1 MKKRKSLIIGCSQM
15 GSISSKYSKY
25 DYINT
30 LKTAHSEDITYYDT
44 APSYGQGDS
53 EKILGKIFRG
63 LDNIYITT
71 KTGYFITPQYKFLF
85 QFKFIIKFLLRLID
99 TKSNSSV
106 KGGITNLRK
115 NGNYLYKSF
124 TKKSLTK
131 SLISSL
137 KRLKRKNVY
146 IFLLHDPETKDITN
160 HEIIDTLTDLKSR
173 KYFKYAGVSI
183 NTIEEFYE
191 AIKFSIYEVIQIPY
205 KLYKQLD
212 ENNFEFPSDKKI
224 QVRGLLFFNGYFDT
238 AILSKLLNNE
248 KLQCLI
254 GVSQEKHL
262 KDILKKID
270 D

>member
-1 MKKRKSLIIGCSQM
+1 M
-15 GSISSKYSKY
+15 GSISSGYSKY
-25 DYINT
+25 DHIKT
-30 LKTAHSEDITYYDT
+30 LKIAYLEGIVHYDT
-44 APSYGQGDS
+44 APIYGQGDS
-53 EKILGKIFRG
+53 EKILGKAFCG
-63 LDNIYITT
+63 VDDVFITT
-71 KTGYFITPQYKFLF
+71 KAGYFITSRYRFF
-85 QFKFIIKFLLRLID
+85 FHFKTIIKFLLRFIGKKTNL
-99 TKSNSSV
+99 TVKSN
-106 KGGITNLRK
+106 ITNLRK

-124 TKKSLTK
+124 TKKSLRM
-131 SLISSL
+131 SLMSSL
-137 KRLKRKNVY
+137 KRLERKNIY
-146 IFLLHDPETKDITN
+146 IFLLHDPEIKDITN
-160 HEIIDTLTDLKSR
+160 HEIIRTLTDLRSR

-205 KLYKQLD
+205 QLYKELY
-212 ENNFEFPSDKKI
+212 ENNFEFPCNKKI

-238 AILSKLLNNE
+238 EILSKLLRNK